1 MRYTTVKSSGL
12 VFTPEIVRANSM
24 TYKNLLL
31 SAAVLTSLASGAQA
45 AIVTE
50 TYDFTLTNFV
60 DIINNAVAPI
70 ATVTGSF
77 TVTFDPLV
85 SVSNQTTGFTFNTT
99 PGLASDSPIGFT
111 VFGASTPTGDAT
123 IAVGGTAA
131 GANEVF
137 GNTNDPIV
145 FFDIPDASDPADASL
160 VICSQPGFSCGNF
173 TGNETVFA
181 SGYALAGTSSVF
193 FATNETVTVPPA
205 TGVPEPSTWAM
216 MGLGFAGLAF
226 MGYRRKDK
234 MVLKVA

>member
-1 MRYTTVKSSGL
+1 
-12 VFTPEIVRANSM
+12 M

-137 GNTNDPIV
+137 GDTNDPIV
-145 FFDIPDASDPADASL
+145 FFNIPDASDPADASL
-160 VICSQPGFSCGNF
+160 VICSQPGFSV
-173 TGNETVFA
+173 E
-181 SGYALAGTSSVF
+181 
-193 FATNETVTVPPA
+193 
-205 TGVPEPSTWAM
+205 
-216 MGLGFAGLAF
+216 
-226 MGYRRKDK
+226 
-234 MVLKVA
+234 